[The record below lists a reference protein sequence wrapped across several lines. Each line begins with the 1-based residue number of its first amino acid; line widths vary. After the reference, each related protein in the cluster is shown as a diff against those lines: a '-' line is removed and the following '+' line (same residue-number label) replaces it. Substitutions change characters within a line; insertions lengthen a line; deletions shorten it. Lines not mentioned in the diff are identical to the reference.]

1 MVHYPLDMTRLI
13 VSSSGIYSLVIT
25 HVYFLIDSL
34 ILPIRRQ
41 DKGFIPLLFT
51 LLPMFKLMSY
61 VQVPFRTSNAIKS
74 LEVDLLRQK
83 ARTVFKNGK
92 GYEYGNVSKRAIANV
107 LFNPDVSL
115 GFWVNNNLV
124 NSERTREIGHT
135 TNVTRSLLEAVLKKP
150 DLPCFA

>member
-1 MVHYPLDMTRLI
+1 
-13 VSSSGIYSLVIT
+13 
-25 HVYFLIDSL
+25 
-34 ILPIRRQ
+34 
-41 DKGFIPLLFT
+41 
-51 LLPMFKLMSY
+51 MFKLMSY

-107 LFNPDVSL
+107 MFNPDVSL

-124 NSERTREIGHT
+124 NSERAYEIGHT
-135 TNVTRSLLEAVLKKP
+135 LNVTRTRLEKMLN
-150 DLPCFA
+150 DPCLA

>member
-1 MVHYPLDMTRLI
+1 
-13 VSSSGIYSLVIT
+13 
-25 HVYFLIDSL
+25 
-34 ILPIRRQ
+34 
-41 DKGFIPLLFT
+41 
-51 LLPMFKLMSY
+51 MFKLMSY

-107 LFNPDVSL
+107 MFNPDVSL

-124 NSERTREIGHT
+124 NSERAYEIGYT
-135 TNVTRSLLEAVLKKP
+135 KDVARTRLEKALKEP
-150 DLPCFA
+150 ELPCFA

>member
-1 MVHYPLDMTRLI
+1 
-13 VSSSGIYSLVIT
+13 
-25 HVYFLIDSL
+25 
-34 ILPIRRQ
+34 
-41 DKGFIPLLFT
+41 
-51 LLPMFKLMSY
+51 MSY

-107 LFNPDVSL
+107 MFNPDVSL

-124 NSERTREIGHT
+124 NSERAYEIGYT
-135 TNVTRSLLEAVLKKP
+135 KDVARTRLEKALKEP
-150 DLPCFA
+150 ELPCFA